1 MPYKI
6 DLHIHSSNC
15 SDGRM
20 NLDEIFQEAKKRK
33 VDVLSVTDHDSIDC
47 QEPSEMLAQEYG
59 IRYIRGLELN
69 VSYSHPPYKDSKP
82 ISLDFLGYQYDIHNK
97 PLVNKLTELREYRER
112 RALQILEK
120 INLELSKENKEEFTE
135 KDMEAIQE
143 SVEGAFGRPHIANY
157 MVDKGIVSNKQE
169 AFDKYLTK
177 CNVPKMPLSLSEASS
192 LVRGAGGKLMI
203 AHPNDPNGTSLVS
216 FTSSL
221 NDQLKI
227 IEEGML
233 PYIDGIEC
241 WHPRHDQNT
250 VQAYLRFAREKG
262 LMVTGGSDCHQQPVI
277 MGTVPVPVYVAEQF
291 GIDHHGFETDRNEK

>member
-1 MPYKI
+1 
-6 DLHIHSSNC
+6 
-15 SDGRM
+15 M

-47 QEPSEMLAQEYG
+47 QEPAEILALEYG

-69 VSYSHPPYKDSKP
+69 VIFSHPPYKDSKP
-82 ISLDFLGYQYDIHNK
+82 VSLDFLGYQYDIHNA
-97 PLVNKLTELREYRER
+97 PLGNKLTELREYREK
-112 RALQILEK
+112 RARQILEK
-120 INLELSKENKEEFTE
+120 INLELSKENREKFTE
-135 KDMEAIQE
+135 KDMDAIQK

-157 MVDKGIVSNKQE
+157 MVEKGIVSNKQE

-177 CNVPKMPLSLSEASS
+177 CNVPKMPLSLAEASS

-221 NDQLKI
+221 DDQLEI
-227 IEEGML
+227 IGEGML

-241 WHPRHDQNT
+241 WHPRHDQST
-250 VQAYLRFAREKG
+250 VQTYLRFAKEKG
-262 LMVTGGSDCHQQPVI
+262 LMVTGGSDCHQQPVV

-291 GIDHHGFETDRNEK
+291 GVGQHDLEIGRKER

>member
-1 MPYKI
+1 MPFKI
-6 DLHIHSSNC
+6 DLHIHSRDC

-20 NLDEIFQEAKKRK
+20 NLDEIFQEAAKRK

-47 QEPSEMLAQEYG
+47 QEPAEILAQEYG

-82 ISLDFLGYQYDIHNK
+82 ISLDFLGYQYDIHNG
-97 PLVNKLTELREYRER
+97 PLVNKLTELREYREK
-112 RALQILEK
+112 RAKQILEK
-120 INLELSKENKEEFTE
+120 INLELSNENREIFTE
-135 KDMEAIQE
+135 KDMEAIQK

-157 MVDKGIVSNKQE
+157 MVEKGIVSDKQE
-169 AFDKYLTK
+169 AFNKYLTK
-177 CNVPKMPLSLSEASS
+177 CNVPKMPLSLAEASS

-221 NDQLKI
+221 DAQLKI
-227 IEEGML
+227 IEEGIL

-241 WHPRHDQNT
+241 WHTRHDQNT
-250 VQAYLRFAREKG
+250 VQTYLRFAKEKG

-277 MGTVPVPVYVAEQF
+277 MGTVPIPVYVAEQF
-291 GIDHHGFETDRNEK
+291 GIRHHDFETGRKER

>member
-1 MPYKI
+1 
-6 DLHIHSSNC
+6 
-15 SDGRM
+15 M

-33 VDVLSVTDHDSIDC
+33 LDVLSVTDHDSIDC

-112 RALQILEK
+112 RARRILEK
-120 INLELSKENKEEFTE
+120 INLELSKENKKEFTA

-241 WHPRHDQNT
+241 WHPRHDPET
-250 VQAYLRFAREKG
+250 VQAYLRFARDKG

-291 GIDHHGFETDRNEK
+291 GIGHHGFETERNER

>member
-1 MPYKI
+1 MLFRI
-6 DLHIHSSNC
+6 DLHIHSRDC

-20 NLDEIFQEAKKRK
+20 NLDEIFQEAKNRG
-33 VDVLSVTDHDSIDC
+33 VDLLSVTDHDSIDC
-47 QEPSEMLAQEYG
+47 QESAEILALEYG
-59 IRYIRGLELN
+59 IHYIRGLELN

-82 ISLDFLGYQYDIHNK
+82 ISLDFLGYQYDIHNS
-97 PLVNKLTELREYRER
+97 PLRNKLTELREYREK
-112 RALQILEK
+112 RAEQILGK
-120 INLELSKENKEEFTE
+120 INIELAKENQEKFTE
-135 KDMEAIQE
+135 KDMKTIQM

-157 MVDKGIVSNKQE
+157 MVKKGIVSNKQE

-192 LVRGAGGKLMI
+192 LVRGAGGKLML

-221 NDQLKI
+221 DDQLKI

-241 WHPRHDQNT
+241 WHSRHDQNT
-250 VQAYLRFAREKG
+250 VQTYLRFAKEKG
-262 LMVTGGSDCHQQPVI
+262 LMVTGGSDCHQQPVM
-277 MGTVPVPVYVAEQF
+277 MGTIPVPVYVAEQF
-291 GIDHHGFETDRNEK
+291 GIRQHDLETGGKRR

>member
-1 MPYKI
+1 MPFRI

-33 VDVLSVTDHDSIDC
+33 IDVLSVTDHDSIDC
-47 QEPSEMLAQEYG
+47 QEPAEMLAMEYG

-69 VSYSHPPYKDSKP
+69 VSYSHPPYKESKP
-82 ISLDFLGYQYDIHNK
+82 ISLDFLGYEYDLYNK
-97 PLVNKLTELREYRER
+97 PLVKKLAELRDYREK
-112 RALQILEK
+112 RAEQILEK
-120 INLELSKENKEEFTE
+120 INVELSKENKEKFTE

-157 MVDKGIVSNKQE
+157 MVEKGIVSNKQE

-216 FTSSL
+216 FTSFL
-221 NDQLKI
+221 DEQLKI

-233 PYIDGIEC
+233 SSIDGIEC

-250 VQAYLRFAREKG
+250 VRTYLRFAKEKG

-277 MGTVPVPVYVAEQF
+277 MGTVPIPTYVAEQF
-291 GIDHHGFETDRNEK
+291 GIGHPVFESK

>member
-1 MPYKI
+1 
-6 DLHIHSSNC
+6 
-15 SDGRM
+15 M

-33 VDVLSVTDHDSIDC
+33 VDVLSITDHDSIDC
-47 QEPSEMLAQEYG
+47 QEPAEILALEYG

-69 VSYSHPPYKDSKP
+69 VSYSHPPHKDSKP
-82 ISLDFLGYQYDIHNK
+82 ISLDFLGYQYDIHYS
-97 PLVNKLTELREYRER
+97 PLVKKLAELRDYREK
-112 RALQILEK
+112 RAEKILGK
-120 INLELSKENKEEFTE
+120 INLELSKENRERFTE
-135 KDMEAIQE
+135 EDMKAIQE

-157 MVDKGIVSNKQE
+157 MVKKGIVSDKQE

-192 LVRGAGGKLMI
+192 LVRGAGGKLML
-203 AHPNDPNGTSLVS
+203 AHPNDPNGTSLVA

-221 NDQLKI
+221 EDQLSI

-241 WHPRHDQNT
+241 WHSRHDQNT
-250 VQAYLRFAREKG
+250 VQTYLRFAQEKG

-277 MGTVPVPVYVAEQF
+277 MGTMPVPAHVADQF
-291 GIDHHGFETDRNEK
+291 EKSREAATRSI

>member
-1 MPYKI
+1 MPFRI
-6 DLHIHSSNC
+6 DLHIHSKDC

-20 NLDEIFQEAKKRK
+20 NLDEIFQEAKKRG
-33 VDVLSVTDHDSIDC
+33 VDLLSITDHDSIDC
-47 QEPSEMLAQEYG
+47 QEPAEILALEYG
-59 IRYIRGLELN
+59 IHYIRGLEIN
-69 VSYSHPPYKDSKP
+69 VSYSHAPYKDSKP
-82 ISLDFLGYQYDIHNK
+82 ISLDFLGYQYDIHNS
-97 PLVNKLTELREYRER
+97 PLRNKLTELREYREK
-112 RALQILEK
+112 RAKQILEK
-120 INLELSKENKEEFTE
+120 INIELSKENREKFTGR
-135 KDMEAIQE
+135 DMEAIQR

-157 MVDKGIVSNKQE
+157 MVEKRIVSNKQE

-221 NDQLKI
+221 DDQLKI
-227 IEEGML
+227 IEEGIL

-250 VQAYLRFAREKG
+250 VQTYLRFANQKG
-262 LMVTGGSDCHQQPVI
+262 LMVTGGSDCHQQPVMI
-277 MGTVPVPVYVAEQF
+277 GTVSLPVYVAEQF
-291 GIDHHGFETDRNEK
+291 GISRHDLEAGRKVK